1 MNRLSIW
8 LCRLAG
14 LPLLWLTLAVPV
26 HAVPLANGL
35 DGFRTTPG
43 SSFTLPAALPA
54 GFFGSKNGT
63 DSELIA
69 AGTVIAVEGNIALP
83 FATAKKFL
91 VGPGC
96 HTGSTNHHCYEM
108 PVIELFDTVVR
119 RTTDAEL
126 TPGGGPVAIGVML
139 EYLSLRSSSP
149 LEVHYGSE
157 PSSFFDIFVELDGP
171 QTAGSISIHDFQSDN
186 TGLMDTV
193 LPVTYSV
200 TFAEV
205 GGGLQTTINGLQDV
219 MQSQNNSIFVVP
231 EPGTLWLLGAAA
243 VAGLRRRRRI
253 PDRTRA

>member
-1 MNRLSIW
+1 MNRFSIW

-14 LPLLWLTLAVPV
+14 LSLLSLTLAVPA

-43 SSFTLPAALPA
+43 SSFTLPAALPS
-54 GFFGSKNGT
+54 GFFGQHNGV
-63 DSELIA
+63 DSDPVA
-69 AGTVIAVEGNIALP
+69 AGTVILVEGNMLLP
-83 FATAKKFL
+83 FPTAKKFL

-108 PVIELFDTVVR
+108 PVVELFDTVVR

-126 TPGGGPVAIGVML
+126 TPGGAPVAIGVML
-139 EYLSLRSSSP
+139 EYLSLKSSTP
-149 LEVHYGSE
+149 LEVHYGAE

-171 QTAGSISIHDFQSDN
+171 QTPGSISIHDFLPDN

-200 TFAEV
+200 TFAEQ
-205 GGGLQTTINGLQDV
+205 GGGFQTTVNGLQDV
-219 MQSQNNSIFVVP
+219 MQSTNNRISVVS
-231 EPGTLWLLGAAA
+231 EPGTLALCVGAVLA
-243 VAGLRRRRRI
+243 LRRRLRSVAT
-253 PDRTRA
+253 PA

>member
-14 LPLLWLTLAVPV
+14 LPLLWLTLAVPA

-139 EYLSLRSSSP
+139 EYLSLKSSIP
-149 LEVHYGSE
+149 LEVHYGAE

-171 QTAGSISIHDFQSDN
+171 QHLDPQAAKPGAPVGPVPFDRGTPLEFEAKLGEEPDGGIEVFDHDADVIHPLKVRF
-186 TGLMDTV
+186 
-193 LPVTYSV
+193 
-200 TFAEV
+200 F
-205 GGGLQTTINGLQDV
+205 
-219 MQSQNNSIFVVP
+219 
-231 EPGTLWLLGAAA
+231 
-243 VAGLRRRRRI
+243 
-253 PDRTRA
+253 